1 MSVSLPNGSAISI
14 ATTYGT
20 AVSFTILTNANPA
33 VATATGH
40 GFADGD
46 VLEVTSGWGGLTG
59 QVVRVSGVTANT
71 FNLEGVDTTDTIKF
85 PAGAGIGSVREI
97 TGWAQILQ
105 IANTATSGGDMQFAT
120 ISHLESDNEYQIP
133 TQATPVKVDLTIN
146 DDPTLAGYIAVKAAA
161 KTKKPY
167 ALRNLLP
174 TGSVLYYNS
183 YAALNEIPSMDKGA
197 PMAVKASFSLISAP
211 VRYAS

>member
-1 MSVSLPNGSAISI
+1 MRFNRSCAC
-14 ATTYGT
+14 
-20 AVSFTILTNANPA
+20 F
-33 VATATGH
+33 
-40 GFADGD
+40 
-46 VLEVTSGWGGLTG
+46 
-59 QVVRVSGVTANT
+59 RVTANT

-105 IANTATSGGDMQFAT
+105 IATATSGGDMQFAT

-161 KTKKPY
+161 KTKSPTPY
-167 ALRNLLP
+167 AICSRLDRFCITTATFKKITINQNLRYLC
-174 TGSVLYYNS
+174 S
-183 YAALNEIPSMDKGA
+183 I
-197 PMAVKASFSLISAP
+197 I
-211 VRYAS
+211 